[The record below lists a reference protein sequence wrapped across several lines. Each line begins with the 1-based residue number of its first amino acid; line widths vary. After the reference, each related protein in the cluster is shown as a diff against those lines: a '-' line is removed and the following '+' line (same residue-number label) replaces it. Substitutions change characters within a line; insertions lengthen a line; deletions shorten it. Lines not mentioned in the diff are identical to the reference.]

1 MEAIIKKI
9 SRGHYKWQVG
19 HVYSSTCTRWGAI
32 RQAKKQA
39 KSDVQYKKQK
49 TEIIDIKIK
58 GEQ

>member
-1 MEAIIKKI
+1 MEASIKRI
-9 SRGHYKWQVG
+9 SRGRYKWQVG
-19 HVYSSTCTRWGAI
+19 RVYSITSTRWGAI

-49 TEIIDIKIK
+49 TEIINIKIK